1 MLKIWV
7 TGIVTA
13 SLAMVSFGAVAASG
27 GAGDEKVITAAE
39 QKGMTV
45 TIYND
50 DLALVKDTRRFKLDL
65 DFNKLAWRDISGQI
79 RPETAQLRNLTHSA
93 GFRLLEQN
101 FNSELLAPEK
111 LLEKYVGKEVIA
123 IRTNPATGTETRE
136 TAIVLAANNG
146 AVLKFGDRIETG
158 NPGRLAFPGVPEGLR
173 DKPTLVILLINS
185 AQGEQ
190 NLELS
195 YLTSGLSWR
204 ADYVAELNDRE
215 DHLDFNGWVTLIN
228 QSGIA
233 YPNARL
239 QLVAGD
245 LNRGRQR
252 LPMQRKAMSM
262 TAEMADFT
270 QMKQESLLDYHLYTL
285 PRSTTLAE
293 AQTKQVALMSAN
305 HISVTK
311 QFLLS
316 GADYYY
322 FSQSVDL
329 DQISK
334 VGVIFEF
341 QNSGKGLGLPLPKG
355 VVRVYKKDS
364 QGNAQFVGDDQID
377 HTAENGSVRLKLGEA
392 FDVTADKKQ
401 TDFKRSGGEG
411 RHNGIV
417 EAAFQIILKN
427 AKKESVI
434 VVVREPV
441 PGDWTM
447 VSESQPHV
455 KRTSGIAEWKI
466 SIPPNGKAT
475 LTYRVRINHL
485 PST

>member
-7 TGIVTA
+7 AGIVTA
-13 SLAMVSFGAVAASG
+13 SLAMASFGTVAASG
-27 GAGDEKVITAAE
+27 EAGDEKVITAAD
-39 QKGMTV
+39 QKSMSV

-50 DLALVKDTRRFKLDL
+50 DLALVKDTRRVKLDR
-65 DFNKLAWRDISGQI
+65 DFNKLAWHGISGQI
-79 RPETAQLRNLTHSA
+79 RPETAQLRDLSHTA

-101 FNSELLAPEK
+101 FDSDLLTPEK

-123 IRTNPATGTETRE
+123 IRTNAATGAETRE
-136 TAIVLAANNG
+136 RAVVLAANNG
-146 AVLKFGDRIETG
+146 VVLKFGDRIEVG

-173 DKPTLVILLINS
+173 DKPTLVISLIDS

-195 YLTSGLSWR
+195 YLTSGLAWR

-215 DHLDFNGWVTLIN
+215 DRLDFNGWVTLVN

-245 LNRGRQR
+245 LNRIR
-252 LPMQRKAMSM
+252 LRPPMQRKVMGM
-262 TAEMADFT
+262 TTEMADAA

-293 AQTKQVALMSAN
+293 AQTKQVALMSAKR
-305 HISVTK
+305 ISITK

-322 FSQSVDL
+322 FSPSVDL
-329 DQISK
+329 GQMAK
-334 VGVIFEF
+334 VGVFLEF
-341 QNSGKGLGLPLPKG
+341 RNSGDDLGLPIPKG
-355 VVRVYKKDS
+355 MVRIYKKDS
-364 QGNAQFVGDDQID
+364 QGNAQFVGEDQID
-377 HTAENGSVRLKLGEA
+377 HTPGNGSIRVKLGEA

-401 TDFKRSGGEG
+401 TDFRRSGGEG
-411 RHNGIV
+411 RPNGVV
-417 EAAFQIILKN
+417 EAAFQIVLKN
-427 AKKESVI
+427 AKKESVT

-447 VSESQPHV
+447 VSESRPHT
-455 KRTSGIAEWKI
+455 KRASGIAEWKI
-466 SIPPNGKAT
+466 SIPPNGKST
-475 LTYRVRINHL
+475 LAYRVRIDRQ
-485 PST
+485 P

>member
-7 TGIVTA
+7 AGIITA
-13 SLAMVSFGAVAASG
+13 SLAVASFGTAAASG

-39 QKGMTV
+39 QKDMSV

-50 DLALVKDTRRFKLDL
+50 DLALVKDTRRVKLDL
-65 DFNKLAWRDISGQI
+65 DFNKLAWRDLSGQI
-79 RPETAQLRNLTHSA
+79 RPETAQLRNLTQA
-93 GFRLLEQN
+93 TGFRVLEQN
-101 FNSELLAPEK
+101 FDSNLLTPEK

-123 IRTNPATGTETRE
+123 IRTNLATGAETRE
-136 TAIVLAANNG
+136 TAMVLAANNG
-146 AVLKFGDRIETG
+146 LVLKFGDRIEVG
-158 NPGRLAFPGVPEGLR
+158 NPDRLAFPGVPEGLR
-173 DKPTLVILLINS
+173 DKPTLVISLIDS

-190 NLELS
+190 ILELS

-215 DHLDFNGWVTLIN
+215 DRVDFNGWITLVN

-245 LNRGRQR
+245 LNRAGQR
-252 LPMQRKAMSM
+252 PPLQRKVMGM
-262 TAEMADFT
+262 TAEMADAT

-293 AQTKQVALMSAN
+293 AQTKQVALMSAK
-305 HISVTK
+305 HISIAK

-316 GADYYY
+316 GANYYY
-322 FSQSVDL
+322 FSQSADL
-329 DQISK
+329 GQMPK
-334 VGVIFEF
+334 VGVFFEF
-341 QNSGKGLGLPLPKG
+341 RNSGDDLGVPLPKG
-355 VVRVYKKDS
+355 MVRVYKKDS
-364 QGNAQFVGDDQID
+364 QGNAQFVGEDQID
-377 HTAENGSVRLKLGEA
+377 HTPGNGSIRLKLGEA

-411 RHNGIV
+411 RHNGVV
-417 EAAFQIILKN
+417 EAAFQIVLKN
-427 AKKESVI
+427 AKKEPI
-434 VVVREPV
+434 TVVVREPV

-447 VSESQPHV
+447 VSESHPHTRRV
-455 KRTSGIAEWKI
+455 SGIAEWKI
-466 SIPPNGKAT
+466 SIPANGKST
-475 LTYRVRINHL
+475 LAYRVRIDRQ
-485 PST
+485 P